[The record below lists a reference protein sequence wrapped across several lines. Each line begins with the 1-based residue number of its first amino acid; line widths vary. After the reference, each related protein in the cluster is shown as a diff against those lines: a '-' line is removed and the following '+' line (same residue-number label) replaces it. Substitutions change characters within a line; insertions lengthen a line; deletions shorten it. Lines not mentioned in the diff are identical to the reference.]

1 MSCRYT
7 YKLMDNPV
15 LDRARSLAN
24 GVNDI
29 LHKPVIEWLVPY
41 CVWSIHLML
50 GPLYLLAYVALALCD
65 LVSGYVWWRHEEP
78 NDERPI
84 VITGCDTG
92 FGHDLALTLVEKGWK
107 VYAGCLTDKGMAQLT
122 QEGPGKQLV
131 VMKLDVT
138 KPEDIKAL
146 VARVEA
152 ENPQGVF
159 ALVNNAGEWVECL

>member
-1 MSCRYT
+1 
-7 YKLMDNPV
+7 MDNPV

-92 FGHDLALTLVEKGWK
+92 FGHDLAFALAEKGWK
-107 VYAGCLTDKGMAQLT
+107 VIAGCLTEKGMANLMYYRPN
-122 QEGPGKQLV
+122 ENLLAV
-131 VMKLDVT
+131 KLDVT
-138 KPEDIKAL
+138 KEEDIAAL
-146 VARVEA
+146 VSKLEA
-152 ENPQGVF
+152 EYPKGVF
-159 ALVNNAGEWVECL
+159 ALINNAGEWRFLYLYPYLSM